1 MKTRMII
8 TTAIIIISST
18 FSFAGSKERTLTFRD
33 ALGRTLTM
41 PAMTEEAT
49 EAVPFDTSAEFS
61 RIRSLDANR
70 VLDISAMIKPEEEQP
85 LPFDL
90 DKVFKAVTK

>member
-8 TTAIIIISST
+8 TAAIIIISST

-41 PAMTEEAT
+41 PVMTEEAT
-49 EAVPFDTSAEFS
+49 EAVPFDTKAEFN
-61 RIRSLDANR
+61 RIRSMDASR
-70 VLDISAMIKPEEEQP
+70 VFDLSQMSKPEEEEP
-85 LPFDL
+85 LPFYLQDL
-90 DKVFKAVTK
+90 INKKTK

>member
-8 TTAIIIISST
+8 TAAIIIISSSI
-18 FSFAGSKERTLTFRD
+18 SFAGSKERTLTFRD

-49 EAVPFDTSAEFS
+49 EEVPFDTQEAFS
-61 RIRSLDANR
+61 LIRSMDASR
-70 VLDISAMIKPEEEQP
+70 VFDISAMSKPEEEQP